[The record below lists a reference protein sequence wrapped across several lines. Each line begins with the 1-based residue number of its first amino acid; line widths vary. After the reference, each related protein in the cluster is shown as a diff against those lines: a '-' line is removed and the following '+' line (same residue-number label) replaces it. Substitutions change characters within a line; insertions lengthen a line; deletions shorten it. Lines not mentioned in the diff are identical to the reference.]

1 MNIEYNNDDDH
12 ELPSKSLKK
21 RQMTALQD
29 LGREL
34 TTLNRKQLAKLTIDP
49 ALEAALKEYERLP
62 NSHEARRRQLQFIG
76 KVIRKSDYELIQS
89 ELQRMREPDANE
101 IRRGKTI
108 ESWAQELT
116 DGDEDAINRF
126 VADYPTAERQHL
138 RQLLRNIKNADPE
151 AAAPRRRRMIDYIKT
166 FI

>member
-1 MNIEYNNDDDH
+1 MNSEYYDDQ

-34 TTLNRKQLAKLTIDP
+34 TTLNKKQLAKLPIDP
-49 ALEAALKEYERLP
+49 TLEAALKEYERLP

-76 KVIRKSDYELIQS
+76 KVIRKSDHELIQS
-89 ELQRMREPDANE
+89 ELQRMREPDPTE

-108 ESWAQELT
+108 ENWAQELV